1 MIFLNDI
8 LSDVLHCKS
17 EIIIAKQAA
26 DTAQLLIELR
36 ALKSEVLLIYFIGF
50 KAILVKIFLQV
61 FLYPGCRLS
70 EMIRVLLDYA

>member
-1 MIFLNDI
+1 MVFLNDV
-8 LSDVLHCKS
+8 LSDILHCKS

-26 DTAQLLIELR
+26 DSTQLLVELR
-36 ALKSEVLLIYFIGF
+36 ALKSEVLLVYFIGF

-70 EMIRVLLDYA
+70 ELI